1 MNAVKNIVMKL
12 EEKFGKMSSK
22 SYGTEYYF
30 LGMKLSFVNKKVRFD
45 MIEYLHEAAKDFG
58 EELTGLV
65 TPARNNLKS
74 VDPKS
79 PLVNE
84 NKRFFFHSAV
94 MLIMCVSQR

>member
-1 MNAVKNIVMKL
+1 
-12 EEKFGKMSSK
+12 
-22 SYGTEYYF
+22 
-30 LGMKLSFVNKKVRFD
+30 

-84 NKRFFFHSAV
+84 NKRFFFTV
-94 MLIMCVSQR
+94 Q